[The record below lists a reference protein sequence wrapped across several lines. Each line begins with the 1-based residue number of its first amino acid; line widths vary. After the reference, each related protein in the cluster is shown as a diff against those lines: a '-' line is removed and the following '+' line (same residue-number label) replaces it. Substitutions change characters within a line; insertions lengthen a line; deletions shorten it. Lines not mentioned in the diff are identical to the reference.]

1 MGEIVNSISFQ
12 QNTLCWV
19 QVELNAGQSITIQRV
34 VESPLPFVINYDNVQ
49 KPTTAVRIANH
60 LNSLIDR
67 NDLGSQHV
75 RFLLSARLG
84 LVRKVL
90 VDHYL
95 PQEMYADMVHTELDS
110 VFTSPLEEFHI
121 YQPDYARRKQSLRE
135 LLTVSIRKD
144 VLTYMQQ
151 AGKANNF
158 GISHIGLNCFTID
171 ELYRRFF
178 PNLIGQSL
186 LINFAENGFEVI
198 ISDEETFLD
207 YFYRP
212 YSKSLQTIEQVTL
225 QDVAATF
232 SELLG
237 EIQQAGPNGMP
248 IYSPAQAFLFGS
260 AFREDM
266 METLQAQ
273 SNVPL
278 RILNPAETTEWQII
292 SNDPTF
298 DSANAFR
305 FVEPLSHI
313 F

>member
-12 QNTLCWV
+12 QNNLCWV
-19 QVELNAGQSITIQRV
+19 QAELNSGQSVTIQRV

-60 LNSLIDR
+60 LNSLIDK
-67 NDLGSQHV
+67 NDLGSQEV
-75 RFLLSARLG
+75 RFLLPARLG

-95 PQEMYADMVHTELDS
+95 PQEMYAEMVNTELDS
-110 VFTSPLEEFHI
+110 VFTSPLEEYHV

-135 LLTVSIRKD
+135 LLTVSIRKE
-144 VLTYMQQ
+144 VLIYMQQ

-158 GISHIGLNCFTID
+158 GLSHIGLNCFTID

-207 YFYRP
+207 YFFRP
-212 YSKSLQTIEQVTL
+212 YLKSLQSIDQISA
-225 QDVAATF
+225 QDIAGSFT
-232 SELLG
+232 ELLQ
-237 EIQQAGPNGMP
+237 ELQQPGPNGMP
-248 IYSPAQAFLFGS
+248 IYSPAQAYLFGS
-260 AFREDM
+260 AFRAELL
-266 METLQAQ
+266 ETLQGQ
-273 SNVPL
+273 TNVPL

-292 SNDPTF
+292 SNDPAF
-298 DSANAFR
+298 DSPNAYR
-305 FVEPLSHI
+305 YVEPLSHI